1 MSTLTNLSLLSL
13 VFVTVFVLA
22 GCSKKS
28 VSLGKEIPAGVETV
42 KLVDLLASPAAW
54 NGKTVIVKGN
64 VSSQCASLCDFTLKD
79 GASVVTVFPD
89 GYSLPKLE
97 IGRSADVYA
106 QITSGEERV
115 VVSALGIK
123 FN

>member
-1 MSTLTNLSLLSL
+1 MLTLKKISLISLLI
-13 VFVTVFVLA
+13 VAAIIVA

-28 VSLGKEIPAGVETV
+28 ASLGKEIPSGAENV
-42 KLVDLLASPAAW
+42 KLADLLTNSANW
-54 NGKTVIVKGN
+54 NGKTILIKGN

-89 GYSLPKLE
+89 GYSLPKLN
-97 IGRSADVYA
+97 IGRSAEVYA

-115 VVSALGIK
+115 IVSAIGIK